1 LYGAGKVWVNR
12 LGCLF
17 WNYNLQIPP
26 KCNILHSISLTD
38 ELHIAMQVIE
48 KNMEFD
54 RQLDGTFLNELYDGD
69 AMYAATVFE
78 TFLQEV
84 GSMMDNCRLAID
96 GGDIPMFQ
104 KAVHKFKPTLSYVGL
119 TDIGKQLE
127 ILELACSTGASASEL
142 LATYQQIAAEITNL
156 LPLIK
161 SEKDK
166 LDALTINTN

>member
-1 LYGAGKVWVNR
+1 
-12 LGCLF
+12 
-17 WNYNLQIPP
+17 
-26 KCNILHSISLTD
+26 
-38 ELHIAMQVIE
+38 
-48 KNMEFD
+48 MEFNK
-54 RQLDGTFLNELYDGD
+54 QLDVAFLNELYDGD
-69 AMYAATVFE
+69 AMYAATVFD

-84 GSMMDNCRLAID
+84 GGMMDNCRVAID
-96 GGDIPMFQ
+96 GGDIPAFQ

-127 ILELACSTGASASEL
+127 KLELACSTGTSAHEL
-142 LATYQQIAAEITNL
+142 LATYQQIAGDITNL